1 MCRRIIVQLFTKIFG
16 QRLYAKVKY
25 LLIDKA
31 FINNKYLKVLT
42 VFSSILTVLGCLNSV
57 VNYFFFTEVFCDL
70 VSSVNYD
77 VVKDGKLI

>member
-1 MCRRIIVQLFTKIFG
+1 MP
-16 QRLYAKVKY
+16 KY

-57 VNYFFFTEVFCDL
+57 VNYLFFTEVFCDL
-70 VSSVNYD
+70 VSSVYYD
-77 VVKDGKLI
+77 VEKDRKLI